1 MERHGEFVFCDRY
14 GRSCFPDPYTVSGW
28 EFPKEWFDGGG
39 LTGEVI
45 WCSYCWD
52 AWMYPRRIRLS
63 MPLASGPNLHDKIMT
78 FLYTDAKKLVL
89 RRAAFVVL
97 SGPNDCQF
105 RRLMRAVPYSV
116 DAQDYACRM
125 HVLEYIVMFLF

>member
-1 MERHGEFVFCDRY
+1 
-14 GRSCFPDPYTVSGW
+14 
-28 EFPKEWFDGGG
+28 
-39 LTGEVI
+39 
-45 WCSYCWD
+45 
-52 AWMYPRRIRLS
+52 MYPRRIRLS
-63 MPLASGPNLHDKIMT
+63 MPLALGPNLHDKIMT
-78 FLYTDAKKLVL
+78 FLYTDTKKLVL